1 MKRITL
7 YLYTSLLPVLIIIGC
22 QPKTQTTYSSE
33 TEAKIK
39 LVENSLGDW
48 VRTQYDTTWD
58 LQERM
63 KHHKVTGVSIA
74 VVHNHKIDWARGYG
88 WADASEKRPVTEKT
102 LFQAASIS
110 KSLNGVG
117 VLKLVQ
123 EGKLDLHTD
132 INEYLA
138 SWKFPY
144 DTVSN
149 GKPITLEALLS
160 HTAGLTIHGFPGY
173 ARGDTL
179 PSVQQILDG
188 QPPANTEAVRSFAES
203 GTGPVYSGGGTTITQ
218 LVVTD
223 VTGQAY
229 DEYMQKNV
237 LDPMGMKSS
246 SYKQPPAGT
255 DSTLLATGYK
265 PDGTPVKG
273 KYHIYPEQA
282 AAGLWTNSTDLCK
295 YIIETMLSYNGK
307 SEKVLTP
314 EFTRLRLDTVMG
326 DAGLGVFIDR
336 NDSSFYF
343 SHSGGNEGFTCYYI
357 GDVIN
362 GNGAVIMTNSDNG
375 SLLSEVAN
383 SVATVYGWKDYYQ
396 PVHKTVIDIEE
407 TLLQKYSGKYEIEGE
422 VFNMKVEGGKLL
434 ISPAPGIWIT
444 AHFTSETDFFVR
456 ELRRDLKFV
465 TDEKGKITGFIFNGM
480 TVRKVE

>member
-1 MKRITL
+1 MKRITV
-7 YLYTSLLPVLIIIGC
+7 YMFATLLAVLIITGC
-22 QPKTQTTYSSE
+22 QPKAQTTYSPE
-33 TEAKIK
+33 TEAKIA

-48 VRTQYDTTWD
+48 VRTQYDTTWN

-63 KHHKVTGVSIA
+63 EHHKVKGVSIA
-74 VVHNHKIDWARGYG
+74 VVHNYKIDWARGYG
-88 WADASEKRPVTEKT
+88 WADVSEERPVTAKT

-132 INEYLA
+132 INQYLT
-138 SWKFPY
+138 SWQFPY

-188 QPPANTEAVRSFAES
+188 QPPANTEAVRSFAEP
-203 GTGPVYSGGGTTITQ
+203 GTGPVYSGGGTTVTQ

-246 SYKQPPAGT
+246 SYRQPPAGT
-255 DSTLLATGYK
+255 DSTLLATGHK

-282 AAGLWTNSTDLCK
+282 AAGLWTNPTDLCK

-314 EFTRLRLDTVMG
+314 ELSRLRLDTVMG

-357 GDVIN
+357 GDVIS
-362 GNGAVIMTNSDNG
+362 GKGAVIMTNSDNG
-375 SLLSEVAN
+375 SLLSEVVN
-383 SVATVYGWKDYYQ
+383 SIGLVYGWKDFYQ
-396 PVHKTVIDIEE
+396 PVQKTVIDVEE
-407 TLLQKYSGKYEIEGE
+407 TLLQKYSGKYGIEGE

-434 ISPAPGIWIT
+434 ISPVPGFWIQ
-444 AHFTSETDFFVR
+444 AYFTSETDFFVR
-456 ELRRDLKFV
+456 EFEGDLKFV
-465 TDEKGKITGFIFNGM
+465 TDKKGNITGFIINGM
-480 TVRKVE
+480 TVSKVE